1 MLSSAFFIESDLNRA
16 FCVRN
21 VSTALWLPLSKY
33 VFKRTIAYESTERS
47 DHISFETRGN
57 QGPLFFFNTIC
68 SWSADQRRAVNRV
81 GVANE
86 LAGKIESGGPSC
98 HPLGDGFKTS
108 SDTSLIN
115 LHILCRSTH
124 QDAVN

>member
-1 MLSSAFFIESDLNRA
+1 MLSSAFFIESDPNRA

-21 VSTALWLPLSKY
+21 VSAALWLPLSQNGLSHLNPLRGAIT
-33 VFKRTIAYESTERS
+33 FPLKREGIRDPCS
-47 DHISFETRGN
+47 
-57 QGPLFFFNTIC
+57 FFFIQFAHGPQTK
-68 SWSADQRRAVNRV
+68 RRAVNRA

-86 LAGKIESGGPSC
+86 LAGKIQSGGPSC

-108 SDTSLIN
+108 GDTSLIN
-115 LHILCRSTH
+115 LHILCRSAH

>member
-1 MLSSAFFIESDLNRA
+1 MN
-16 FCVRN
+16 
-21 VSTALWLPLSKY
+21 PLRGAIT
-33 VFKRTIAYESTERS
+33 FP
-47 DHISFETRGN
+47 FEMRGN

-86 LAGKIESGGPSC
+86 LAGKIASAGPSC

-115 LHILCRSTH
+115 LHILCRSAH